1 MMSGS
6 VIMGA
11 MIDSEE
17 LQYPL
22 GKFVAATKL
31 DATER
36 EAAIATLAGF
46 PHGLASAVA
55 ALTDAQLDTPYRAG
69 GWTIRQLV
77 HHVADSHLNAYA
89 RMRLA
94 ITEDWPT
101 IFAYNQVA
109 WAELADSK
117 LPPAVSL
124 RLIES
129 VHERWVATLRAL
141 PETAWARGYKHPEN
155 GPQRLDTVLAMYAW
169 HSQHHLAHIVNCRMR
184 EGW

>member
-1 MMSGS
+1 M
-6 VIMGA
+6 
-11 MIDSEE
+11 
-17 LQYPL
+17 
-22 GKFVAATKL
+22 
-31 DATER
+31 ER
-36 EAAIATLAGF
+36 EAAMATLAGL
-46 PHGLASAVA
+46 PQELATAVHR
-55 ALTDAQLDTPYRAG
+55 LNDAQLDTPYRLG

-94 ITEDWPT
+94 ITGSAADATAADDWPT
-101 IFAYNQVA
+101 IFAYNQAA

-124 RLIES
+124 RLLES

-169 HSQHHLAHIVNCRMR
+169 HSRHHVAHILNCRRR